1 MTSSRRPSGGGS
13 GLLFALLAASTF
25 GLSGIFA
32 TALTDAGWTP
42 AAAVTVR
49 VTVAALV
56 LTIPALIQVRRR
68 WVSLRAGGGLAL
80 RRSAGAV
87 VIYGL
92 VAVAACQVAFFN
104 AVQRLDVGVALLL
117 EYLGV
122 VLVVLYMWLR
132 HGQRPRRL
140 TLVGSGAAIV
150 GLLLVLNLTSSHRL
164 DPVGVLWALGAAV
177 GLAVFYVISARADEH
192 LPPVTLAWA
201 AMVVGGAALIGLG
214 WLGALP
220 VHANL
225 RAVRLADH
233 TVSWIVPVLG
243 LAILAGAVAYTAAIG
258 AARRLGARLAS
269 LAGLTEVLFAVLF
282 AWLLL
287 GQVPSALQLCGGLL
301 IVAGIAIV
309 RIDELRRP
317 ADEPLPRL
325 PELDD

>member
-1 MTSSRRPSGGGS
+1 
-13 GLLFALLAASTF
+13 
-25 GLSGIFA
+25 
-32 TALTDAGWTP
+32 
-42 AAAVTVR
+42 
-49 VTVAALV
+49 
-56 LTIPALIQVRRR
+56 
-68 WVSLRAGGGLAL
+68 
-80 RRSAGAV
+80 V
-87 VIYGL
+87 VVYGL
-92 VAVAACQVAFFN
+92 VAVAACQVAYFN

-140 TLVGSGAAIV
+140 TVVGSGGAIV
-150 GLLLVLNLTSSHRL
+150 GLLLVLDLTGSHRL

-201 AMVVGGAALIGLG
+201 AMVVGGLALFVLGRSGGL
-214 WLGALP
+214 P
-220 VHANL
+220 F
-225 RAVRLADH
+225 RADLVDVRLADH

-243 LAILAGAVAYTAAIG
+243 LAILAGALAYTAAIG

-287 GQVPSALQLCGGLL
+287 AQVPSGLQLCGGLL
-301 IVAGIAIV
+301 IVAGIALV
-309 RIDELRRP
+309 RIDELRQP
-317 ADEPLPRL
+317 AEEPVPA
-325 PELDD
+325 PELAVRRT